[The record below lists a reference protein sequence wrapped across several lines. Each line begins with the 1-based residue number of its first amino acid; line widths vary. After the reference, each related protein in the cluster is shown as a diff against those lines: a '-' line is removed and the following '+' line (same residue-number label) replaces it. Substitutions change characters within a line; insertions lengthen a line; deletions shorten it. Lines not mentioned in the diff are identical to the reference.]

1 VAGQAASQDCHPE
14 PLCGAARSS
23 HHIDLHARPE
33 THFMKTILLID
44 DSVMLRM
51 TFGKA
56 LREAGYNVIEA
67 DSGSKGLALARQH
80 LPDLILSDVQM
91 PGGDGS
97 SLLRD
102 IRNDP
107 ELRARQVVL
116 MTGRPELMT
125 PRKGMEEG
133 ADDFLLKPVALE
145 LLLSCVA
152 TRFRRASINW
162 RVEDEMLAQMRSL
175 VPAQLP
181 HEFFTPLAG
190 IIGLVDILRSGN
202 APLTPEELK
211 DIYDDIYHSA
221 HRLHRTQRN
230 YLLLL
235 DLKNAQPEALVGSL
249 SPHQVKESIQAGV
262 NEALRLSRRKDDVT
276 LTISPCSLAI
286 KGSDLSRMVE
296 ELVDNALKFSRA
308 GTPVMVEFTEAGQ
321 LVVADM
327 GRGMTPEEVER
338 IGVFQQFDREK
349 TAHQGLGLGLV
360 LVQKIASLYHAQL
373 HIDSY
378 PGQSTQA
385 RVVFQLAGSG
395 EAPSAAKL
403 EEAEALTSS
412 PLLEHSVIYQS

>member
-1 VAGQAASQDCHPE
+1 
-14 PLCGAARSS
+14 
-23 HHIDLHARPE
+23 
-33 THFMKTILLID
+33 MKTILLID

-67 DSGSKGLALARQH
+67 DSGVKGLALARQH

-91 PGGDGS
+91 PGGDGPT
-97 SLLRD
+97 LLRD

-133 ADDFLLKPVALE
+133 ADDFLLKPVTFDV
-145 LLLSCVA
+145 LLNCIQ

-162 RVEDEMLAQMRSL
+162 RVEDELLAQMRSL

-190 IIGLVDILRSGN
+190 IMGLVDILRSGD
-202 APLTPEELK
+202 APLSPEELK
-211 DIYDDIYHSA
+211 DIYDDIYLSA

-235 DLKNAQPEALVGSL
+235 DLKNASPEPLVGSL
-249 SPHQVKESIQAGV
+249 SPRQVEESIQAGV
-262 NEALRLSRRKDDVT
+262 NEALRLNRRKDDVT
-276 LTISPCSLAI
+276 FAISPCAVAI
-286 KGSDLSRMVE
+286 KATDLSRMVE
-296 ELVDNALKFSRA
+296 ELADNALKFSRR
-308 GTPVMVEFTEAGQ
+308 GSPVMIEFTANGH
-321 LVVADM
+321 LTVSDL
-327 GRGMTPEEVER
+327 GRGMTKEQVER

-360 LVQKIASLYHAQL
+360 LVQKIASLYHAKL
-373 HIDSY
+373 HLDSY
-378 PGQSTQA
+378 PGQGTQA
-385 RVVFQLAGSG
+385 QIEFQVASRRQASSG
-395 EAPSAAKL
+395 ADVENA
-403 EEAEALTSS
+403 EEAVEPS
-412 PLLEHSVIYQS
+412 IR